1 MRKLIYLFA
10 TIVCLLHSRTMNLDD
25 IKKAAL
31 ESNFDVIAAKY
42 SLERSAENSSA
53 SYYDLFPAASLY
65 GSYKY
70 YVPEIPVGYDAVQEY
85 GMSYGIQASQTLYAG
100 GRKFNTLKISRYQE
114 DIQKMNL
121 SQTRISV
128 IKNVEL
134 KYLSVLENIERL
146 NTAKISLE
154 LSVKNEENAKI
165 KFDAGTISNTELL
178 QFLASKENS
187 TIAVFQAQ
195 NLLDISY
202 LDLKNYLNSEENI
215 EPEKISIELYGSMI
229 EKISAFTNEDIE
241 KRMTVAVEFAVNSNI
256 TLKTNDKYLNIYEKN
271 IDISK
276 SQLHPS
282 VSLSYALDYSKSN
295 LSDFSDQGIVSLNA
309 SVPILPVK
317 NSIDRIDASK
327 IDYKI
332 QANAAANQKNMI
344 IMNLKRNLL
353 NLFASAR
360 QIMSSRISK
369 EYSGQIYSQSSD
381 RYKAGVINSTE
392 LLNAEIAYKN
402 ASNVYTESFYSFL
415 RSKSTLLELLGTEN
429 YNDLEKIIE

>member
-1 MRKLIYLFA
+1 MRKPVYLFA
-10 TIVCLLHSRTMNLDD
+10 LSVCLLYSKTMNIDE

-31 ESNFDVIAAKY
+31 ESNFDIISAKY

-53 SYYDLFPAASLY
+53 SYYDLFPAVNLY

-114 DIQKMNL
+114 DIQKLNL

-128 IKNVEL
+128 IKNAEL

-146 NTAKISLE
+146 NTAKISQDI
-154 LSVKNEENAKI
+154 SVSNEENAKI
-165 KFDAGTISNTELL
+165 KFDAGTISNTEFL
-178 QFLASKENS
+178 QFSSSKENS
-187 TIAVFQAQ
+187 RTAVFQAQ

-215 EPEKISIELYGSMI
+215 EPEKIGIELHSSII
-229 EKISAFTNEDIE
+229 EKISSFTNEDIE
-241 KRMTVAVEFAVNSNI
+241 KKMAAAVEFAGNNNN
-256 TLKTNDKYLNIYEKN
+256 TLKVNEKYLDIYKKN

-282 VSLSYALDYSKSN
+282 VTLSYALDYSKSN
-295 LSDFSDQGIVSLNA
+295 LSDFTDQGIVSLNA
-309 SVPILPVK
+309 SIPILPLK
-317 NSIDRIDASK
+317 NNIDRIDASK
-327 IDYKI
+327 IDHEI

-344 IMNLKRNLL
+344 ILNLKRNLL
-353 NLFASAR
+353 NLIASAR
-360 QIMSSRISK
+360 QITSSRISK
-369 EYSGQIYSQSSD
+369 EYSEQIYSQNSD
-381 RYKAGVINSTE
+381 RFRAGVINSTE
-392 LLNAEIAYKN
+392 LLNSEIAYKN
-402 ASNVYTESFYSFL
+402 ASNTYIESFYSFL
-415 RSKSTLLELLGTEN
+415 RSRSSLLELLGTEN
-429 YNDLEKIIE
+429 YTDLEKIIE

>member
-1 MRKLIYLFA
+1 MRKLVYLFA
-10 TIVCLLHSRTMNLDD
+10 LSVCLLYSKTMDLDEV
-25 IKKAAL
+25 KKAAL
-31 ESNFDVIAAKY
+31 ESNFDIISAKY

-53 SYYDLFPAASLY
+53 SYYDLFPAANLY

-114 DIQKMNL
+114 EIQKLNL

-128 IKNVEL
+128 IKNAEL

-146 NTAKISLE
+146 NTAKISLDI
-154 LSVKNEENAKI
+154 SVSNEENAKI
-165 KFDAGTISNTELL
+165 KFDAGTISNTEFL
-178 QFLASKENS
+178 QFSSSKENS
-187 TIAVFQAQ
+187 RTAVFQAQ

-215 EPEKISIELYGSMI
+215 EPEKIGIELHSSII
-229 EKISAFTNEDIE
+229 EKISSFTNEDIE
-241 KRMTVAVEFAVNSNI
+241 KKMAAAVEFAGNNNN
-256 TLKTNDKYLNIYEKN
+256 TLKVNEKYLDIYKKN

-282 VSLSYALDYSKSN
+282 VTLSYALDYSKSN

-309 SVPILPVK
+309 SIPILPLK
-317 NSIDRIDASK
+317 NNIDRIDASK
-327 IDYKI
+327 IDHEI

-344 IMNLKRNLL
+344 IMNLKRNML
-353 NLFASAR
+353 NLIASAR
-360 QIMSSRISK
+360 QITSSRISK
-369 EYSGQIYSQSSD
+369 EYSEQIYSQNSD
-381 RYKAGVINSTE
+381 RFRAGVINSTE
-392 LLNAEIAYKN
+392 LLNSEIAYKN
-402 ASNVYTESFYSFL
+402 ASISYIESFYSFL
-415 RSKSTLLELLGTEN
+415 RSRSSLLELLGTEN
-429 YNDLEKIIE
+429 YTDLEKIIE